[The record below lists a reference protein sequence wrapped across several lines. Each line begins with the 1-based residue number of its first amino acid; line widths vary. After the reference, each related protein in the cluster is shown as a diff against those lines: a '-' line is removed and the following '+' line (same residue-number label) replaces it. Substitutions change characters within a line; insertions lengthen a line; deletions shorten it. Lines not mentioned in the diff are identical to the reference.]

1 MMRNSKYSAGA
12 VSKGFWHGEF
22 RKYLEL
28 SQEGKVAEEIKELQ
42 ENENILLAPSPSYGK
57 RMISE
62 IAKRVNSIPEEIID
76 LFFNLS
82 ISDQKL
88 INLLGIMLTDRL
100 FFEYIYEVYRE
111 ALILGTQNF
120 EDSNIRIFFKNKS
133 EQSEKVAQYTV
144 DTKRRLGTAYKTY
157 IKEANLIKE
166 EKGILMYNRIIMDL
180 RLEEKMKDSS
190 LTPYLKAL
198 TGVQS

>member
-1 MMRNSKYSAGA
+1 MREQKYSAGA

-28 SQEGKVAEEIKELQ
+28 LQEGKSAKEIKIIQ
-42 ENENILLAPSPSYGK
+42 DKENILLAPSPSYGK
-57 RMISE
+57 RMIGE
-62 IAKRVNSIPEEIID
+62 IAKRVDAIPKEIIE
-76 LFFNLS
+76 LFFNLN

-111 ALILGTQNF
+111 TLILGTQNF
-120 EDSNIRIFFKNKS
+120 EDSDIRIFFKNKS
-133 EQSEKVAQYTV
+133 EQSEKVAKYTV
-144 DTKRRLGTAYKTY
+144 ETKRRLGIAYKTY
-157 IKEANLIKE
+157 IREANLIKE
-166 EKGILMYNRIIMDL
+166 EKGILMYNRILMDL

-190 LTPYLKAL
+190 LSPYLKAL